1 MFLAQKCFKKNI
13 FFETNFMKNH
23 RFLFVTKMFQKKYI
37 FFSLC
42 QNCITHIFRFLNR
55 DTPGYFFQIY
65 ESKNLLKMRL
75 FLIKSI
81 LLNHSPLS

>member
-55 DTPGYFFQIY
+55 DTPGLVLYLKISFY
-65 ESKNLLKMRL
+65 ENGGNVW
-75 FLIKSI
+75 LI
-81 LLNHSPLS
+81 